1 MYTPLFRYVKALFL
15 VLLANS
21 AQGQLADTSVTV
33 PYDWFLRD
41 PEQDHVQGVSAERTY
56 ETLLKG
62 QPSRTVI
69 VAVADTGVDIDHEDL
84 KNVIWTNPG
93 EIAGNGIDDD
103 NNGYIDDVHG
113 WNFIGGKNGNVKDDT
128 GELTREYV
136 RLKQKFGAMGEDSIP
151 KKQRA
156 EF

>member
-21 AQGQLADTSVTV
+21 AQGQLADTSFTV

-41 PEQDHVQGVSAERTY
+41 PEQDHVQGVSAERTN

-69 VAVADTGVDIDHEDL
+69 VAVADTGVDFDHDDL
-84 KNVIWTNPG
+84 TKVIWINPR
-93 EIAGNGIDDD
+93 EIAGNGITDD
-103 NNGYIDDVHG
+103 NNGYHDYGH
-113 WNFIGGKNGNVKDDT
+113 
-128 GELTREYV
+128 
-136 RLKQKFGAMGEDSIP
+136 
-151 KKQRA
+151 
-156 EF
+156 